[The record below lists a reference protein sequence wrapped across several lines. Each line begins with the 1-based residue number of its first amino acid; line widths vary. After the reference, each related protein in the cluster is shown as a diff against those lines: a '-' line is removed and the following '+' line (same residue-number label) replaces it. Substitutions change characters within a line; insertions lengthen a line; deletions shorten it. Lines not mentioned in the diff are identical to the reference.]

1 MRCLQVFAPA
11 FAAVLVCAPGAVAQ
25 VVPDIGD
32 AVVQGEIIN
41 RNVDETTRAVSR
53 GRAEAEEIDG
63 EAGIYVLTLNE
74 IFSVFGEGGIGYASN
89 PTRSA
94 NDPGG
99 SWYVDAGLG
108 VGLATQLG
116 QKIDFGASA
125 SVTSREFLD
134 DDADAASSQ
143 SLSGSVAVGAPIGR
157 FYLGLVGFGGWSFQ
171 DNIDDRIGF
180 YGLSANVSTTI
191 RLSERAALRPGLG
204 LTRQWS
210 ETEENNNLTAIASAD
225 LIYAFTPDLIATGRV
240 AVFERVYDD
249 FYEDVTFIERE
260 DTNAGGSIALVY
272 RMTPALRIGAG
283 ASFERQDSTFFL
295 SEFDAYETAITA
307 TLRLTF

>member
-53 GRAEAEEIDG
+53 GRAEAQEIDG

-125 SVTSREFLD
+125 GAPPSARRS
-134 DDADAASSQ
+134 AAS
-143 SLSGSVAVGAPIGR
+143 I
-157 FYLGLVGFGGWSFQ
+157 W
-171 DNIDDRIGF
+171 
-180 YGLSANVSTTI
+180 GLSVSADGASRTISTTG
-191 RLSERAALRPGLG
+191 SAS
-204 LTRQWS
+204 T
-210 ETEENNNLTAIASAD
+210 ASA
-225 LIYAFTPDLIATGRV
+225 P
-240 AVFERVYDD
+240 
-249 FYEDVTFIERE
+249 
-260 DTNAGGSIALVY
+260 
-272 RMTPALRIGAG
+272 M
-283 ASFERQDSTFFL
+283 
-295 SEFDAYETAITA
+295 
-307 TLRLTF
+307 